1 MHITSMTRIIAID
14 VVVDTVMA
22 NWRRSNALISKSLRA
37 WMHVW
42 ICIHRTAAVRGVLLG
57 FRHFQIVHP
66 VVTADE
72 REPI

>member
-14 VVVDTVMA
+14 AVVDTVMA
-22 NWRRSNALISKSLRA
+22 NWLRSNALIGKSLRV
-37 WMHVW
+37 WMQ
-42 ICIHRTAAVRGVLLG
+42 ICVHGAAAVRGVLLG

-72 REPI
+72 RETI